1 LDPTLTP
8 RTETSSCSFVPK
20 NSSSRTLDIS
30 GKGALAKSIAFHGR
44 RSPLAIPN
52 FSRNGPGRLLLKFP
66 TPNTLEALP
75 RQIHSS
81 ERSVTPFLPFIS
93 DIFSCNTQL
102 NTVYKALAGN
112 MLGCVEFYGFTKVP
126 IDRSNN
132 ICTLSASSL
141 SSFKFALVF
150 DYASEGP
157 LLNHLEKAFQLGQP
171 VGNWKIICDAMHD
184 LANGLR
190 TIHQQGIIHR

>member
-1 LDPTLTP
+1 MF
-8 RTETSSCSFVPK
+8 SF
-20 NSSSRTLDIS
+20 N
-30 GKGALAKSIAFHGR
+30 A
-44 RSPLAIPN
+44 
-52 FSRNGPGRLLLKFP
+52 
-66 TPNTLEALP
+66 
-75 RQIHSS
+75 
-81 ERSVTPFLPFIS
+81 
-93 DIFSCNTQL
+93 QL

-112 MLGCVEFYGFTKVP
+112 MIGCIEFYGFTKVP

-141 SSFKFALVF
+141 SGFKFALVF

-157 LLNHLEKAFQLGQP
+157 ILNYLEKALQPGQP

-190 TIHQQGIIHR
+190 TIHAAGIIHR